1 MIEIPGFIDLH
12 THTRYPDN
20 DKFPFID
27 IDDSAINGGFSTI
40 LAMPNS
46 EIPIDSIKN
55 LRVAQEID
63 KKLKT
68 KVHRVGSLTKN
79 LEGKELVNY
88 KEFVENGIT
97 IFSDDGKSL
106 IDDHLADEAFKQI
119 SKLGGAVFQH
129 CEKSC
134 HSNPGDIAPPN
145 SDADLIPINNDEE
158 LEVLERDLRLSE
170 KYGTR
175 YHAQHLSTFESVE
188 LIKKAKQE
196 GLPVTAEV
204 TPHHILL
211 NNENL
216 DTNNG
221 LFKMYPPI
229 RTEKDR
235 EGLVEG
241 LQSEIIDVIA
251 TDHAPHKAET
261 KNVSFKDANRGVV
274 GLESAFPLIYSANI
288 FDIDQILKFLVTNPT
303 KILTE
308 LGYEIPKTIN
318 TWKKSKSVFITK
330 SKFKNSLFE
339 NENIEIERVLS
350 SV

>member
-1 MIEIPGFIDLH
+1 MCI
-12 THTRYPDN
+12 R
-20 DKFPFID
+20 
-27 IDDSAINGGFSTI
+27 DS
-40 LAMPNS
+40 
-46 EIPIDSIKN
+46 
-55 LRVAQEID
+55 
-63 KKLKT
+63 
-68 KVHRVGSLTKN
+68 
-79 LEGKELVNY
+79 
-88 KEFVENGIT
+88 
-97 IFSDDGKSL
+97 
-106 IDDHLADEAFKQI
+106 
-119 SKLGGAVFQH
+119 
-129 CEKSC
+129 
-134 HSNPGDIAPPN
+134 SNPGDIAPPN

-288 FDIDQILKFLVTNPT
+288 FDMDQILKFLVVNPT
-303 KILTE
+303 NILNE
-308 LGYEIPKTIN
+308 LGYVIPKTVN